1 MSLLSSA
8 VSSLSLVPASVFFF
22 FFFFLSQALGCWSL
36 KVPSGHFFLSSPIL
50 LDILNVENTVT
61 DASKVLLWLIL
72 PFGSVLIG

>member
-8 VSSLSLVPASVFFF
+8 VSSLSLVPASVF